1 MRAVR
6 PAIVPER
13 IGIGLAIALAMGI
26 VIGFVDSRPGWD
38 DTGITVVSLLLAS
51 GVAAGVAGRVPWLIA
66 LATGIWVPLFE
77 LSGLAS
83 GGPVLAV
90 AFSGLGAAIGW
101 LAARRP

>member
-6 PAIVPER
+6 PAIVPAR
-13 IGIGLAIALAMGI
+13 LGIGLAIALAMGI

-51 GVAAGVAGRVPWLIA
+51 GVAACVAGR
-66 LATGIWVPLFE
+66 
-77 LSGLAS
+77 
-83 GGPVLAV
+83 
-90 AFSGLGAAIGW
+90 GLGAAIGW